1 MNEQPYDKEH
11 LEEYTGILTSP
22 DARSHTFKME
32 LKAEDNPVFERW
44 TEKNETTI
52 ELEFR
57 HNLRPSTMF
66 FHNMQTCPNNL
77 QRVDC
82 NECKS
87 IRKIYDIFVENLY
100 HLQFGD
106 TFKIRAALIN
116 NDKSVLPAEI
126 RNFENYQPLLVAC
139 AESRLRLPDTP
150 EGINKKYALEQQRL
164 QREHEEEERRKEEER
179 KAEEETKRLKK
190 LHEEPFFNKLLDK
203 LSPYFP
209 GWLVKGVIVTVIG
222 TFIGGTI
229 LLMFGESIKKIIFTI
244 F

>member
-22 DARSHTFKME
+22 DARSDTFKME

-57 HNLRPSTMF
+57 HNLGPSTMF

-82 NECKS
+82 NECERM
-87 IRKIYDIFVENLY
+87 RKIYDIFVANLD

-116 NDKSVLPAEI
+116 NKQSVLPAEI
-126 RNFENYQPLLVAC
+126 HNFENYQPLLAAC
-139 AESRLRLPDTP
+139 DASRLRLLDTP
-150 EGINKKYALEQQRL
+150 EGINKRYERQQQRL
-164 QREHEEEERRKEEER
+164 QQQREAEEKGKENEEQAQKDEKRRKR
-179 KAEEETKRLKK
+179 KESIQQFLGK
-190 LHEEPFFNKLLDK
+190 
-203 LSPYFP
+203 SPNTNQI
-209 GWLVKGVIVTVIG
+209 IVTVIG
-222 TFIGGTI
+222 TTIANQILPFIFKW
-229 LLMFGESIKKIIFTI
+229 LKEMYNLYFPN
-244 F
+244 

>member
-57 HNLRPSTMF
+57 YNLVPSTMF
-66 FHNMQTCPNNL
+66 FHNMHTCPNNL
-77 QRVDC
+77 QKVDC
-82 NECKS
+82 NECES

-106 TFKIRAALIN
+106 TFQIKAALIN
-116 NDKSVLPAEI
+116 NNQSVLPAEI
-126 RNFENYQPLLVAC
+126 HHFENYQPLLVAC
-139 AESRLRLPDTP
+139 AALRLRLPDTP
-150 EGINKKYALEQQRL
+150 EGINKRYERQQQRL
-164 QREHEEEERRKEEER
+164 QRERESEVKRQEGEEQAQKDAKSKKRKE
-179 KAEEETKRLKK
+179 KFQQFFGKR
-190 LHEEPFFNKLLDK
+190 PNINQITA
-203 LSPYFP
+203 SAI
-209 GWLVKGVIVTVIG
+209 GGVIAGVIL
-222 TFIGGTI
+222 TTI
-229 LLMFGESIKKIIFTI
+229 VEPIPRLFMYIYRLFVSN
-244 F
+244 

>member
-1 MNEQPYDKEH
+1 MNEHPYDKEH

-22 DARSHTFKME
+22 DAHSHTFKME

-82 NECKS
+82 NECES

-116 NDKSVLPAEI
+116 NDQSVLPAEI
-126 RNFENYQPLLVAC
+126 HSFENYQPLLAAC
-139 AESRLRLPDTP
+139 TESWLRLNDTP
-150 EGINKKYALEQQRL
+150 EGINKRYEREQRRL
-164 QREHEEEERRKEEER
+164 QRERESEVERQEGEEQAQKDAKSKKRKE
-179 KAEEETKRLKK
+179 KFQQFFGKR
-190 LHEEPFFNKLLDK
+190 PNINQITA
-203 LSPYFP
+203 SAI
-209 GWLVKGVIVTVIG
+209 GGVIAGVIL
-222 TFIGGTI
+222 TTI
-229 LLMFGESIKKIIFTI
+229 VEPIPRLFMYIYRLFVSN
-244 F
+244 